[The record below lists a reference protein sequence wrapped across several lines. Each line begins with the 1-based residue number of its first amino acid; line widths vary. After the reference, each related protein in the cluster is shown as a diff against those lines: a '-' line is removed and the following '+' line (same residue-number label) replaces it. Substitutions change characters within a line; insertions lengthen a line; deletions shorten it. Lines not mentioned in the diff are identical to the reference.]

1 VSACG
6 DFLAATALALVL
18 QQRGDGAF
26 AVAAV
31 LIAAAAPPVLLA
43 RWTGRLA
50 DRADSR
56 LLLVATG
63 LAQAGVCVALAFA
76 SGVPEIIALV
86 AVLGAGLAVTGPS
99 LAALLPTMVRAN
111 DLPRVVALGQTA
123 SALGIMIAP
132 ALGGLLTG
140 HFGLRVPLLAD
151 AVSYLA
157 IAVAGRLI
165 RTRRGRQAQALA
177 PPKAHA
183 EAAAAARPQAT
194 AQTPPAGQPTAPA
207 GQPVGPTGQVA
218 APAVSAR
225 AWRLRDDALLR
236 SAFVLVGA
244 VLAVGSLVNV
254 AEVFF
259 IRQDLHSTATVYGL
273 LNATWIGATIV
284 GGQLLGRRRPR
295 DAGLALSL
303 VGALALDC
311 LAVAAMAAAPSAGW
325 LVPVNIVGG
334 LGNGGLNVAGSVL
347 LGRRVPPAVR
357 GRASAAF
364 GAVVNAASMTGYL
377 LGGLLLTVVP
387 VRVCIAAAG
396 LSGLSLT
403 AGFALPL
410 LRAAGRDRHHDRD
423 RDRDGDGDGDGDRE
437 SGQEAGHALRSA

>member
-1 VSACG
+1 MSFIHSRWPADVYLATGARAVSACG

-18 QQRGDGAF
+18 QQRGDGAL

-31 LIAAAAPPVLLA
+31 LIAAAAPPVLLV
-43 RWTGRLA
+43 RWTGRLV

-56 LLLVATG
+56 LLLVGTG
-63 LAQAGVCVALAFA
+63 LAQAGACVALAFA
-76 SGVPEIIALV
+76 SGVAEIIALV
-86 AVLGAGLAVTGPS
+86 AVLAAGLAVTGPS
-99 LAALLPTMVRAN
+99 LAALLPVMVKAD

-132 ALGGLLTG
+132 ALGGVLTG

-157 IAVAGRLI
+157 IAAAGRLI
-165 RTRRGRQAQALA
+165 RTRRGRRPQAE
-177 PPKAHA
+177 AHA
-183 EAAAAARPQAT
+183 PAAARPRAT
-194 AQTPPAGQPTAPA
+194 AQARPAAQMT
-207 GQPVGPTGQVA
+207 
-218 APAVSAR
+218 APAVSGSG
-225 AWRLRDDALLR
+225 WRLRDDALLR

-284 GGQLLGRRRPR
+284 GGQVLGRRRPS
-295 DAGLALSL
+295 DAGLAVSL

-311 LAVAAMAAAPSAGW
+311 LAVAAMAAAPAAGW
-325 LVPVNIVGG
+325 LIPLNIIGG
-334 LGNGGLNVAGSVL
+334 LGNGGLNVATSVL
-347 LGRRVPPAVR
+347 LGRRVLPAVR
-357 GRASAAF
+357 GRASAAY

-396 LSGLSLT
+396 LSGLSMT

-410 LRAAGRDRHHDRD
+410 LRAASRDRHRELK
-423 RDRDGDGDGDGDRE
+423 GDGDQE
-437 SGQEAGHALRSA
+437 TGQDAGRALRSA